1 MKDFTL
7 DSFLND
13 ISSLSPLVGEYEVN
27 IFSLCMNINL
37 LQKNTNNSIPRN
49 TQENRQILETYNDI
63 LISSSKKVFD
73 KFEISNDFV
82 KNYMLAMKMPK
93 TTNNE
98 IKEYENFLN
107 EINKKKI
114 LELLVVLNN
123 TSIVLNNY
131 TNCKNAIKSE
141 YENIND
147 LCISII
153 ENTHNYL
160 KSTVQTILSEVDDDE
175 FVFDTLQKIK
185 NI

>member
-1 MKDFTL
+1 M
-7 DSFLND
+7 
-13 ISSLSPLVGEYEVN
+13 
-27 IFSLCMNINL
+27 
-37 LQKNTNNSIPRN
+37 
-49 TQENRQILETYNDI
+49 
-63 LISSSKKVFD
+63 
-73 KFEISNDFV
+73 
-82 KNYMLAMKMPK
+82 
-93 TTNNE
+93 
-98 IKEYENFLN
+98 
-107 EINKKKI
+107 
-114 LELLVVLNN
+114 LNN